1 MTLAVM
7 KMGENLSYPPL
18 RVPPPQTP
26 RDPQTPLRSP
36 MRRPQVFPD
45 ESDPLLGNLSPE
57 SILDAL
63 AAINA
68 VSKHEKQAKDLL
80 VKTISQVSNEERAL
94 GARAAI
100 AAQKLRGWLK
110 EVQGWQWPVGRDA
123 QLGKGFVPSSASQA
137 DTSQPSH
144 TTSSEAAES
153 GTEYLGSLP
162 AEVVAR
168 YETRIEEIRDGMD
181 SLDVEELKEH
191 VLNVHIPMRS
201 RPSSSN
207 SAISVAPP
215 PLSYV
220 QLSDFNAVITA
231 TIMRALPTLS
241 RLNILLNT
249 WDARLLVLRQIPGL
263 LMSLKSARAALD
275 SSRSS
280 LKDQSE
286 ESDLFSLDTFHS
298 KKDELEKM
306 VVEAGRRM
314 DRILDVLE
322 GRPDSLPEAW
332 IDDLET
338 IEADFATWV
347 VEAEKRAVENELKR
361 LQAQEQQRKKDASL
375 SPVDK
380 TDQNKE
386 SNKLTGNP
394 QNERENGDKP
404 IELVTEEEASPSSE
418 KVVLDSETNDTTPSP
433 DNDARVVSESP
444 ASTVSAEEDAES
456 SSLDT
461 PGNNEIPPS
470 RVEITPQ
477 PEPPSI
483 ASNTSQE
490 GDDTLVQTIP
500 SFNALDKAVSVSD
513 PATDTKGSSS
523 VEATCRDA
531 LDGAADS
538 GSESSALESGKEVT
552 EASHIPDGDSDKLP
566 PKTENDPHQVPTD
579 EKTMESS
586 ETEPHSEVPENNQA
600 APSRCEDLSETLNN
614 ETSISEQPP
623 DNSVC
628 AGHEREG
635 LDSPAEIAASA
646 PNSTIVLSTELPE
659 NQEKAENKP
668 VRGEETAE
676 LAIDNRLSES
686 PINPPLSHTLQTD
699 GLEPTRS
706 DQGPVAPEDPD
717 DSALKAKEFV
727 GQTPRTPEHA
737 SKSRPVI
744 HHSLPGEQPTGPHGP
759 ADDASPERD
768 AELDKFNESPSID
781 APTPGLTS
789 NGSPGLTSTDSE
801 RTMREGPSPR
811 LDHELLPN
819 RRSFRHTKAASLPL
833 QRFINEGIHTNYELN
848 DGFQADD
855 YSTPRASDASVGML
869 ENNEQRVMPAHKKSP
884 TPSPPL
890 DVKPQPAIRPGRPG
904 LVRGASSTQIEPSP
918 TLRKGHTKTKS
929 NTALSDIVNSR
940 SSRQKLAPSTD
951 VGPGSSSKTAGPL
964 GRSVAV
970 RLAGDLRSQPS
981 MDSIGSFN
989 SNSEAGDAQS
999 SFSMDDE
1006 SFAMMKPFSET
1017 DEQLQ
1022 EKINSILTSIP
1033 ARIRLSSTPAYDS
1046 DQRSTISSISASKRE
1061 RLGSRS
1067 PFSTPSRSSTPT
1079 PSLTLAPAASRPR
1092 RTHAHTNEEKTVRV
1106 YHLHQPGK
1114 TAPTKLFVRSVGE
1127 DGERVMV
1134 RVGGGWADLGEYLR
1148 EYVHHHGRRAVSS
1161 SRVEVQDLP
1170 TQGSPAMS
1178 SPGSTLTPSTDN
1190 GRSTPLSRPASVMS
1204 NRPSSS
1210 LSVHKRR
1217 PSKAASD
1224 IGELTNEHTP
1234 SESDPSSRR
1243 LSVASMNSVSFS
1255 VAGDG
1260 ANGHSPYTGSSRHST
1275 PLGLAGPT
1283 PRSRRMSMSPES
1295 EAWVEGVIGQ
1305 ARRTSSSAKT
1315 QKHGESR
1322 MDREFTGIR
1331 TLRDPNPRSASD
1343 IGTGLNKRVLL
1354 RGLGGKLDHE

>member
-1 MTLAVM
+1 M
-7 KMGENLSYPPL
+7 KMAENLSYPPL
-18 RVPPPQTP
+18 RIPPPQPP
-26 RDPQTPLRSP
+26 RDPHTPLK
-36 MRRPQVFPD
+36 RRPQVFPD

-63 AAINA
+63 SAINA

-80 VKTISQVSNEERAL
+80 VRTISQVSNDERAL

-110 EVQGWQWPVGRDA
+110 EVQGWQWPVGKDV
-123 QLGKGFVPSSASQA
+123 QLGKGFVPPSA
-137 DTSQPSH
+137 SH
-144 TTSSEAAES
+144 TTSSEAAEF
-153 GTEYLGSLP
+153 GTEYFGSLP

-263 LMSLKSARAALD
+263 LMSLKSARTALD

-322 GRPDSLPEAW
+322 GRNDCLPEAW
-332 IDDLET
+332 IDDLEA

-347 VEAEKRAVENELKR
+347 VEAEKRAVENEWKR
-361 LQAQEQQRKKDASL
+361 LQAQEQQRRKTDASA
-375 SPVDK
+375 SPVDG

-386 SNKLTGNP
+386 SNKLTENP
-394 QNERENGDKP
+394 QNEHKNNDNP
-404 IELVTEEEASPSSE
+404 IELVTEEEANLSSE
-418 KVVLDSETNDTTPSP
+418 NVVLDSETNDTTPSP
-433 DNDARVVSESP
+433 DNDARVVSEAP
-444 ASTVSAEEDAES
+444 ASVTA
-456 SSLDT
+456 
-461 PGNNEIPPS
+461 GNSEMPLA
-470 RVEITPQ
+470 RVETSQ

-483 ASNTSQE
+483 ASNISHK
-490 GDDTLVQTIP
+490 GDDTPVQTI
-500 SFNALDKAVSVSD
+500 SSSTAEDKAVSVSD
-513 PATDTKGSSS
+513 PATETNGSSS
-523 VEATCRDA
+523 VEATSRDT

-538 GSESSALESGKEVT
+538 GSESNALESGIEVT
-552 EASHIPDGDSDKLP
+552 KSSHIPDGNSHKLP
-566 PKTENDPHQVPTD
+566 PKTENDLHQVPTD

-586 ETEPHSEVPENNQA
+586 ETEPLSEAPENNHA
-600 APSRCEDLSETLNN
+600 APPQSEDLLETLNK
-614 ETSISEQPP
+614 ETNVSEQPP
-623 DNSVC
+623 DHPVR
-628 AGHEREG
+628 AHHEKDG
-635 LDSPAEIAASA
+635 FDSPAEIAASA
-646 PNSTIVLSTELPE
+646 PNSTVVLSTELPE
-659 NQEKAENKP
+659 DQDNAEDKP
-668 VRGEETAE
+668 VRGEKAAE
-676 LAIDNRLSES
+676 PGITGRPPES
-686 PINPPLSHTLQTD
+686 PIKPSLSHTFQTD
-699 GLEPTRS
+699 GLDPNRS
-706 DQGPVAPEDPD
+706 DSKGPVAPEDPA
-717 DSALKAKEFV
+717 DSALEAKESV
-727 GQTPRTPEHA
+727 AQTPRTPEHA
-737 SKSRPVI
+737 LKSRPVI
-744 HHSLPGEQPTGPHGP
+744 HQSLSEELPAGSHSP

-789 NGSPGLTSTDSE
+789 NESPGLTSTDSE

-811 LDHELLPN
+811 LDHQLLPN

-833 QRFINEGIHTNYELN
+833 QRFINEGIPTTYELN
-848 DGFQADD
+848 EGFQADD
-855 YSTPRASDASVGML
+855 YGTPRASDASVGML
-869 ENNEQRVMPAHKKSP
+869 ANNEQRVVPADKKSP

-890 DVKPQPAIRPGRPG
+890 DVKPRPAIRPGRPG

-929 NTALSDIVNSR
+929 SAALSDIVDRRS
-940 SSRQKLAPSTD
+940 SSRQRLAPSKD

-981 MDSIGSFN
+981 MDSIGSVN
-989 SNSEAGDAQS
+989 SNSEAGDVQC

-1006 SFAMMKPFSET
+1006 SFAMMKPFNDT

-1033 ARIRLSSTPAYDS
+1033 ARIHLSSTPAYDS
-1046 DQRSTISSISASKRE
+1046 DNRSTISSISVSKRE

-1106 YHLHQPGK
+1106 YHLHQRGK

-1148 EYVHHHGRRAVSS
+1148 EYVHHHGRRAVSNG
-1161 SRVEVQDLP
+1161 RVEVQDLP
-1170 TQGSPAMS
+1170 TQGSPAVS
-1178 SPGSTLTPSTDN
+1178 SPGSTLTASTEN

-1210 LSVHKRR
+1210 LSVHRRR

-1224 IGELTNEHTP
+1224 IGELATEHSP
-1234 SESDPSSRR
+1234 SAGDPAFRR

-1255 VAGDG
+1255 IAGDG
-1260 ANGHSPYTGSSRHST
+1260 ANGYSPYTGSSRHST

-1283 PRSRRMSMSPES
+1283 PRSRRMSISPES

-1305 ARRTSSSAKT
+1305 ARRQSSSAKT

-1322 MDREFTGIR
+1322 MDREFSGIR
-1331 TLRDPNPRSASD
+1331 TLRDPTPRSASD

-1354 RGLGGKLDHE
+1354 RGLGGKPDHE